1 MSRVGTPVG
10 RRPGVA
16 HVPRVNWVAF
26 GLVYPSFLA
35 PAPCNSYSRQALF
48 CNAFSRS
55 WERWSFAKCTVCSR
69 RGDYISKF
77 PVVLVHHEAQD
88 HADWTALVRRSA
100 NLLFILLLNAP
111 PWSPPAGPRPRLLSR
126 PFVSCTPLRV
136 SHTRLSDSLYTSH
149 PSTPRASCSTS
160 WAQAKANPVNLARK
174 TPMNRS
180 FLAVADGHPLARTR
194 HPKPSLQRLRRRL
207 RPRSRRQ
214 LRKQPP
220 VQPLLLRRP
229 RRPQPLHRLPQQ
241 LP

>member
-1 MSRVGTPVG
+1 M
-10 RRPGVA
+10 
-16 HVPRVNWVAF
+16 AF

-55 WERWSFAKCTVCSR
+55 WERWSFAKCTVCPR
-69 RGDYISKF
+69 RGDYIPNF
-77 PVVLVHHEAQD
+77 VVVLVHHEAQD

-100 NLLFILLLNAP
+100 NLPSCF
-111 PWSPPAGPRPRLLSR
+111 SPLHLGRHPQVLGPARCRVRSSR
-126 PFVSCTPLRV
+126 ARRRASPTLACPTLCIPA
-136 SHTRLSDSLYTSH
+136 T

-194 HPKPSLQRLRRRL
+194 HPKPSLRRLRRRL

-220 VQPLLLRRP
+220 VQPQLLRRP
-229 RRPQPLHRLPQQ
+229 RRPRPLHRLPQQ